1 MKAGVCQWVF
11 NRMLVD
17 GEMNMMDCVEFVG
30 KQTDAECFEPLSR
43 YWDPERDVNEQAEQ
57 VRDLCDDLAL
67 EVYCYTLDS
76 DFAVYDRDV
85 HEETVADCILALDTA
100 LILDAQAIRVDP
112 RTSLPPEHADSPDL
126 DYIVER
132 MAEGM
137 QQIADEA
144 ADAGLLVGVEN
155 HGRLVGSMHSVRR
168 LIDLVDRPN
177 FGANIDFT
185 NFKNVFGEDHVEAT
199 RLLAPDVVH
208 AHAKDCYYRAKRED
222 DTWHETPDG
231 VFYKA
236 AIGGQGD
243 AQWPLLFSIIY
254 EAGYDGAVSLEVSL
268 PEDTFGSVIKGV
280 DTLLR
285 ILAEVEES

>member
-11 NRMLVD
+11 NRLLVD
-17 GEMNMMDCVEFVG
+17 GQMNMMDCVEFVG
-30 KQTDAECFEPLSR
+30 RQTDAECFEPLSR
-43 YWDPERDVNEQAEQ
+43 YWDPERDVNEQAEE
-57 VRDLCDDLAL
+57 VRDLCEDLGL

-76 DFAVYDRDV
+76 DFAVYDRSV
-85 HEETVADCILALDTA
+85 HEQTVADCILALDTA

-112 RTSLPPEHADSPDL
+112 RTSLPPERAEKPDL
-126 DYIVER
+126 SYIIER

-137 QQIADEA
+137 QEIADEA

-168 LIDLVDRPN
+168 LVDLVDRPN
-177 FGANIDFT
+177 FGVNIDFT
-185 NFKNVFGEDHVEAT
+185 NFKNVFGEDHIEAT
-199 RLLAPDVVH
+199 RLLAEDVVH
-208 AHAKDCYYRAKRED
+208 AHAKDCLYRAARED

-231 VFYKA
+231 VFYKPTV
-236 AIGGQGD
+236 GGEGD

-268 PEDTFGSVIKGV
+268 SEDTFGSITRGV
-280 DTLLR
+280 DNLLR
-285 ILAEVEES
+285 VLSEVEES